1 MGRRKWSHAAVLSR
15 WRDAPKHVPAIDR
28 MGPLGSDQRVPSVVG
43 RRGILSGAGGLIGS
57 ALLPRA
63 AHAVDV
69 LPKLPL
75 APLIAG
81 TSDAPA
87 VTAAFL
93 AEQLATANDLF
104 APAGMVFEAADATTL
119 DAKFR
124 DVDTRADRDAL
135 AANVVA
141 REITVFFVGSLRDV
155 DDPKNYRMGVTW
167 RKLTDLKIHYIIV
180 SAAARPTTMAHELGH
195 FFGLDHTYVK
205 NNLMSYDRDGGPVS
219 MSDPQLV
226 TVRKNAQGA
235 LARKDLVPR

>member
-1 MGRRKWSHAAVLSR
+1 
-15 WRDAPKHVPAIDR
+15 
-28 MGPLGSDQRVPSVVG
+28 
-43 RRGILSGAGGLIGS
+43 
-57 ALLPRA
+57 
-63 AHAVDV
+63 
-69 LPKLPL
+69 
-75 APLIAG
+75 
-81 TSDAPA
+81 
-87 VTAAFL
+87 
-93 AEQLATANDLF
+93 
-104 APAGMVFEAADATTL
+104 MVFEAADATTL

-219 MSDPQLV
+219 ISDPQLV
-226 TVRKNAQGA
+226 TVRQHTPDA
-235 LARKDLVPR
+235 LAPKDLVP